1 MCGDAF
7 RKYFALVVESV
18 PCTIP
23 GKQTYHLAYHRTRY
37 SRRYLE
43 YPKMK
48 SISKLLISYI
58 AACLLQ
64 LQAVASILTTTTTAA
79 PTNTAAATPLLADFG
94 EYMQMI
100 ALYRFNLKPKSFHQ
114 HEYVGDNALRT
125 IKIRPC

>member
-7 RKYFALVVESV
+7 RKYFALVAESV

-23 GKQTYHLAYHRTRY
+23 GKQTYHLEYHHTRY
-37 SRRYLE
+37 LK

-64 LQAVASILTTTTTAA
+64 LQAVASIPTTTAA

-94 EYMQMI
+94 EYM
-100 ALYRFNLKPKSFHQ
+100 
-114 HEYVGDNALRT
+114 
-125 IKIRPC
+125 